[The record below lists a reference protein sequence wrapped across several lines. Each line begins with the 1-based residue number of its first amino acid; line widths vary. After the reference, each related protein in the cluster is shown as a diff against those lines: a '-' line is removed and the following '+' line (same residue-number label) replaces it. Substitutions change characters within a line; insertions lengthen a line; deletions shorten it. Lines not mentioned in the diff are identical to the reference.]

1 MHSAMIDS
9 NLRVAVVTGA
19 SRGVGKGI
27 AVALGATGA
36 TVYVTGRS
44 SETGK
49 AHPLGGSVQTT
60 ADAVTAVGG
69 RGIAVQCDH
78 SSDDEVRALFQRVA
92 EERGRLDILVNNA
105 TAIPRELAK
114 PGPFWEK
121 SLELLNLLDVGLRS
135 HYVASHCAAPLMIA
149 TGGGLIAFTSSY
161 GGRIYM
167 HGPAYGAGKAG
178 VDKMAMDMGVDLRD
192 HDVAVVS
199 LWLGFVRTERNE
211 PLFQHPDAMK
221 GPYGRFLRNA
231 ESPDFIGRVIDA
243 LHRDDKRMERSG
255 RVLIAAELAEELGV
269 READGRHPKS
279 NRDTLG
285 APPEPSPVVVR

>member
-1 MHSAMIDS
+1 MHDS
-9 NLRVAVVTGA
+9 SGRVAVVTGA

-27 AVALGATGA
+27 AVALGAAGA

-44 SETGK
+44 NEG
-49 AHPLGGSVQTT
+49 AAPHPLGGSVQTT

-69 RGIAVQCDH
+69 QGVAVSCDH
-78 SSDDEVRALFQRVA
+78 SDDEQVRALFQRVA
-92 EERGRLDILVNNA
+92 DQQGRLDILVNNA

-121 SLELLNLLDVGLRS
+121 SLDLLRILDVGLRS
-135 HYVASHCAAPLMIA
+135 HYVSSHCAAPLMIG

-161 GGRIYM
+161 GGRVYM

-178 VDKMAMDMGVDLRD
+178 VDKMAMDMAVDLRD

-211 PLFQHPDAMK
+211 PLFQHPEALK
-221 GPYGRFLRNA
+221 GPYGQFLRNA

-243 LHRDDKRMERSG
+243 LHRDEKRMERTG
-255 RVLIAAELAEELGV
+255 RVLITAELAEELGV
-269 READGRHPKS
+269 RETDGRQPKT

-285 APPEPSPVVVR
+285 APPEPSSIIVR